1 MLLTAFVAD
10 ICDIRLGMVG
20 TVSPNMPYGIL
31 GDNFCAGAIRR
42 VLPIVSS
49 YFWC

>member
-1 MLLTAFVAD
+1 MLLNAFVAD
-10 ICDIRLGMVG
+10 VCDIRLGMVG
-20 TVSPNMPYGIL
+20 DRITNMPYGIL
-31 GDNFCAGAIRR
+31 GDNFCAGAIQR